1 MTFIFFLRRHE
12 CKTHL
17 LDTLNIRVGLMKKI
31 LEAFEKNFRAK
42 NEDFH
47 RIFESDLDAK
57 FWMLKKTHESLISV
71 LRIGLVCRTFLIFL
85 RLQRPESNASFTYL
99 DHDRVTSR
107 KFFRSVWKN
116 AASWKIFSKSS
127 SVASLTWFGA
137 TWFDTTF
144 RLNYV
149 DAEPLRR
156 IRTLCK
162 DVVSQEKSS
171 DNLA

>member
-1 MTFIFFLRRHE
+1 MVLIIYFKLSFFQKYFDLCVGWLSFFFLRKLE
-12 CKTHL
+12 GKTHL
-17 LDTLNIRVGLMKKI
+17 LDILNIRVGLMKNF

-47 RIFESDLDAK
+47 RIFESHLVAK

-85 RLQRPESNASFTYL
+85 RSQRPESNASFKYL

-107 KFFRSVWKN
+107 NFFRSVWKN
-116 AASWKIFSKSS
+116 AARWKIFSKSS

-137 TWFDTTF
+137 TWYEHIVNT
-144 RLNYV
+144 
-149 DAEPLRR
+149 
-156 IRTLCK
+156 
-162 DVVSQEKSS
+162 
-171 DNLA
+171 